1 MEKLTP
7 ASAALLVK
15 IIKSAEYEGEGEMM
29 EALIKFTKEE
39 RGNLTDLKKKG
50 FVETVF
56 DSDTPDY
63 IWCILQEASRPLY
76 EAIH

>member
-15 IIKSAEYEGEGEMM
+15 IIQSAEYENGSEMM
-29 EALIKFTKEE
+29 EALMKFTKEE

-50 FVETVF
+50 FVTTAF
-56 DSDTPDY
+56 DSDVPDY
-63 IWCILQEASRPLY
+63 IWCTLQESSRPLY
-76 EAIH
+76 EALH